1 MTAPRDPA
9 PTPPRDPG
17 PTGLGHGLTG
27 AGALVAALASYGVDT
42 VFGIPGTHNLA
53 LYQELGKAGIR
64 CVTPRHEQGA
74 GYAADGY
81 ARACGRPGV
90 AVTTTGPAAVNAAT
104 ALAQAYSD
112 SVPVLLVSPGVP
124 SSHPR
129 QGRGYLHESKDQSRA
144 LDALCAWSHRVTSV
158 AEIPA
163 AVARAFALFREGRP
177 RPVHIEI
184 PVDLLDAEGPAGL
197 GPPLRLLRRAPD
209 PAALDA
215 AATALGTARRP
226 AVVLGGGCHPPAPD
240 HPRPPE
246 HARTDGH
253 PSARTDGPR
262 TAARTDGPHPAA
274 RTRSPGELA
283 VELAELLGAPIV
295 TTANGKGAVPESHPL
310 SLGATLHLAA
320 VREWLAGCDV
330 VLAAGTELAPS
341 DLWVD
346 DFRLGGTLIRV
357 DVDPGQMHGD
367 HVADVPVVGDAGE
380 ALRGLLER
388 LAPAHV
394 AASKPGPGLWHARD
408 AELEALTRRWAG
420 HLAALRDALPAETIV
435 AADNSM
441 MCYYGAL
448 GGLPTDP
455 PGRFL
460 FPTGYGTLGFAL
472 PAGIGAAVAR
482 PGTPVAV
489 LAGDGAFQFSLQEL
503 ATAVELGLSLPI
515 VVSVNGG
522 YGEIRAEMAERG
534 MPPVAVDL
542 HAPDFVLLARA
553 YGARG
558 LAAGTPGEL
567 REAVREAVRA
577 PVPTVI
583 VVKES
588 Q

>member
-1 MTAPRDPA
+1 
-9 PTPPRDPG
+9 
-17 PTGLGHGLTG
+17 
-27 AGALVAALASYGVDT
+27 
-42 VFGIPGTHNLA
+42 
-53 LYQELGKAGIR
+53 
-64 CVTPRHEQGA
+64 
-74 GYAADGY
+74 
-81 ARACGRPGV
+81 
-90 AVTTTGPAAVNAAT
+90 
-104 ALAQAYSD
+104 
-112 SVPVLLVSPGVP
+112 
-124 SSHPR
+124 
-129 QGRGYLHESKDQSRA
+129 
-144 LDALCAWSHRVTSV
+144 
-158 AEIPA
+158 
-163 AVARAFALFREGRP
+163 
-177 RPVHIEI
+177 
-184 PVDLLDAEGPAGL
+184 
-197 GPPLRLLRRAPD
+197 
-209 PAALDA
+209 
-215 AATALGTARRP
+215 
-226 AVVLGGGCHPPAPD
+226 
-240 HPRPPE
+240 PE
-246 HARTDGH
+246 R
-253 PSARTDGPR
+253 
-262 TAARTDGPHPAA
+262 ARTDGPHPAA
-274 RTRSPGELA
+274 RTDGPHPPARTRSPGGLA
-283 VELAELLGAPIV
+283 VELAEVLGAPIV

-310 SLGATLHLAA
+310 CLGATLHLAA

-346 DFRLGGTLIRV
+346 DFRLDGTLIRV

-367 HVADVPVVGDAGE
+367 HVAAVPVVGDAGE
-380 ALRGLLER
+380 ALHGLLER
-388 LAPAHV
+388 LGPAHV
-394 AASKPGPGLWHARD
+394 ASSEPGPAPWHARD
-408 AELEALTRRWAG
+408 AELRVLTRRWAG
-420 HLAALRDALPAETIV
+420 HLTALREALPPETIV
-435 AADNSM
+435 VADNSM

-448 GGLPTDP
+448 GGLPLDP

-534 MPPVAVDL
+534 MPSVAVDL

-567 REAVREAVRA
+567 RGAVREAVRA

>member
-1 MTAPRDPA
+1 MT
-9 PTPPRDPG
+9 PG
-17 PTGLGHGLTG
+17 HTG
-27 AGALVAALASYGVDT
+27 AGALVAALASHGVDT

-53 LYQELGKAGIR
+53 VYEQLGKAGIR

-81 ARACGRPGV
+81 ARAGGRPGV

-163 AVARAFALFREGRP
+163 AVARAFAFFGEGRP
-177 RPVHIEI
+177 RPVHIEV

-197 GPPLRLLRRAPD
+197 GPPLRLPRRAPD

-215 AATALGTARRP
+215 AATALRTARRP
-226 AVVLGGGCHPPAPD
+226 AIVLGGGCHPSAPE

-246 HARTDGH
+246 RARTDGH
-253 PSARTDGPR
+253 TTARTDGPR
-262 TAARTDGPHPAA
+262 LAA
-274 RTRSPGELA
+274 RTRSAGGLA

-295 TTANGKGAVPESHPL
+295 TTANGKGAAPESHPL

-346 DFRLGGTLIRV
+346 DFRLDGTLIRV
-357 DVDPGQMHGD
+357 DADPGQMYGD
-367 HVADVPVVGDAGE
+367 HVAGVPVVGDAGE
-380 ALRGLLER
+380 ALHGLLER

-394 AASKPGPGLWHARD
+394 TASKPGPELWHARD
-408 AELEALTRRWAG
+408 TELEALTRRWAG
-420 HLAALRDALPAETIV
+420 HLAALREALPPETIV

-448 GGLPTDP
+448 GGLPLDP

-503 ATAVELGLSLPI
+503 ATAVELGLSLPV

-583 VVKES
+583 VVKEN